1 MYIKLN
7 KITLYVNFKNR
18 ICNHTHYT
26 NRGAYLYI
34 YTKNNITYHSID
46 KKYTAIIFTTTQI
59 HMENKTIY
67 YSINKKQINA
77 NQPIAKTKQ

>member
-26 NRGAYLYI
+26 NRGHIFTFIPKTTSLI
-34 YTKNNITYHSID
+34 TLLTKNIQQLFLQPH
-46 KKYTAIIFTTTQI
+46 KYIWRIKQYTTQLTR
-59 HMENKTIY
+59 NK
-67 YSINKKQINA
+67 
-77 NQPIAKTKQ
+77 

>member
-1 MYIKLN
+1 MSIL
-7 KITLYVNFKNR
+7 KIEYAIIL
-18 ICNHTHYT
+18 IIQI
-26 NRGAYLYI
+26 GAYLYI

-67 YSINKKQINA
+67 YSINKKQINTS
-77 NQPIAKTKQ
+77 QPIAKTKQ